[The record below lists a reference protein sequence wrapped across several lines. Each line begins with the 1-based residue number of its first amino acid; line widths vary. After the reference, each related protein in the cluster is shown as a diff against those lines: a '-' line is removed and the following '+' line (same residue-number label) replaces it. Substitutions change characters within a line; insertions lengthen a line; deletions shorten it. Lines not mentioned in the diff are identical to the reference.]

1 MSGFTDI
8 RSFHA
13 GSATSAKDGAAVSDS
28 RKGTRTHRR
37 CARRSGSVDRLDH
50 GLLFKRVKADVSGAG
65 NAAVGAHGLGQ
76 VQHRDVHAMGQRLG
90 DEFASDAAAA
100 PATTMREPVFGPS
113 QLSSCAIIISPWE
126 SHTFRG

>member
-1 MSGFTDI
+1 MPAARPRPRTARQYRI
-8 RSFHA
+8 A
-13 GSATSAKDGAAVSDS
+13 AKEHERIDVAPGAPDL
-28 RKGTRTHRR
+28 
-37 CARRSGSVDRLDH
+37 CDRLDH